1 MPAPRLSPTATLV
14 LAVLR
19 EQPMH
24 PYEMLC
30 RLRRRR
36 DDRLVRLNPGAVYHA
51 VDRLE
56 RDGLV
61 ERTGVHRDGNRPERT
76 VYAITAAGRAA
87 HESRTRDLVR
97 QTPSEYPVFPVGL
110 ALLHDLPRDD
120 ALALL
125 RERRAALAAAVDGVR
140 ERLDAV
146 VARGLPRRYLLDA
159 SYELHQVEAEIAW
172 LDATTG
178 AVASGDLSW
187 TEAPAAE
194 FRPTLDALTLPD
206 DAPHHDATHAR
217 PPQETP

>member
-14 LAVLR
+14 LAVLL

-24 PYEMLC
+24 PYEMLV

-61 ERTGVHRDGNRPERT
+61 ERAGVDRDGNRPERT
-76 VYAITAAGRAA
+76 VYAITDAGVAA
-87 HESRTRDLVR
+87 HHDRTRELVR
-97 QTPSEYPVFPVGL
+97 ETSPEYPAFPVGL
-110 ALLHDLPRDD
+110 ALVHDLPLDD

-125 RERRAALAAAVDGVR
+125 RERRAALAAATDGVR
-140 ERLDAV
+140 EHLDGV

-159 SYELHQVEAEIAW
+159 SFQLHQTAAEIAW
-172 LDATTG
+172 LDATIADLESG
-178 AVASGDLSW
+178 ALSW
-187 TEAPAAE
+187 TEEPAAA
-194 FRPTLDALTLPD
+194 FRLPR
-206 DAPHHDATHAR
+206 TT
-217 PPQETP
+217 PPQETS

>member
-24 PYEMLC
+24 PYEMLV
-30 RLRRRR
+30 RLRKRR

-61 ERTGVHRDGNRPERT
+61 ERAGVDRDGNRPERT
-76 VYAITAAGRAA
+76 VYAVTDAGIAA

-97 QTPSEYPVFPVGL
+97 ETPPEYPAFPVGL
-110 ALLHDLPRDD
+110 ALVHDLALDD
-120 ALALL
+120 AVALL
-125 RERRAALAAAVDGVR
+125 RERRAALTASVAGQR

-146 VARGLPRRYLLDA
+146 VARGLPRRYVLDA
-159 SYELHQVEAEIAW
+159 YYELHQVDAAVAW
-172 LDATTG
+172 LDATI
-178 AVASGDLSW
+178 ADLASGALSW
-187 TEAPAAE
+187 TDEPSAAFRLGAATDPSAPEPSSAS
-194 FRPTLDALTLPD
+194 
-206 DAPHHDATHAR
+206 
-217 PPQETP
+217 QESS